1 MIKKLKLEDIVN
13 SQKTQFMRS
22 QNLYTTTML
31 NSVKWELYPSM
42 KKHFLEDQGIQSIM
56 DGVSK
61 QVWEII
67 PAFKEFII

>member
-1 MIKKLKLEDIVN
+1 
-13 SQKTQFMRS
+13 
-22 QNLYTTTML
+22 
-31 NSVKWELYPSM
+31 M

-61 QVWEII
+61 QVWDII